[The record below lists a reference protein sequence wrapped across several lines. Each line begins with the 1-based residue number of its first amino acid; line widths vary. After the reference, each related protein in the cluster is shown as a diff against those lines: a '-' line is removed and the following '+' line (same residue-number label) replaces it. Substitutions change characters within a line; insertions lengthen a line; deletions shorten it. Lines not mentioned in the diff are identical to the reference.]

1 MKKFKNCWWVLLF
14 VTQSAAAQ
22 FSYKGHVSDNKG
34 VALQGVTVNING
46 KSTSL
51 TDTAGNFVLKSDTQ
65 SSILFFTYVGFSAV
79 QKKFTAGDSINI
91 TLSPSGVLLDETV
104 VRAYEYNRDINRLP
118 VTVSVLNKATLSRF
132 DNTSL
137 VAAVNTAPGVKMDE
151 RSPGSYRLSI
161 RGNLLRSPFG
171 VRNVKVY
178 WNGIPFTDANGNTYL
193 NAIDLSNIDRVEI
206 IKGPG
211 GSMYGAG
218 TGGVVLLGNAE
229 GETDA
234 AYIKLSM
241 LGGSYGTAGGN
252 VLSHQNN
259 GKQVTDIQ
267 YSHLQADGWRD
278 HTAMRRDVLR
288 YTGTFNISEKQ
299 KINAHIFYGDLY
311 YQTPGG
317 LNKAQLD
324 ANPRQSRP
332 AGGPFQSAVAQ
343 QASLNTK
350 TIFAGFSDEYQINSV
365 LKSVTAIYVSHTNF
379 RNPSILNYQRKT
391 ELGYGTRA
399 FLQLNAKPFVLHL
412 GGEYQNGFTATRT
425 FANKLGVPDTLMFDD
440 EISAKQYNIFLQ
452 AAAELPAGFSLN
464 AGLSYNN
471 YQYGFGRLNKLP
483 FNKIDHRFDPVLV
496 PRISLLKKISNAVNV
511 YATVSKGFSPPTID
525 EIVPS
530 TGVFNEELQAEKA
543 TNYEAGV
550 RATVLPNKLYVEA
563 AYYQLRLK
571 NTIVT
576 RRDAAGSDYFVN
588 AGNTSQRGF
597 EAMVNYYPIRKANA
611 FIQELRIWSS
621 YSYIHARFKNYLQ
634 STNDYSG
641 NKLTGTPADV
651 LNAGIDLTFKNRLY
665 LNSTYNATSAIPLND
680 ANTFEATAY
689 QLGFL
694 KAGYKTDLGKKTIAE
709 IWAAYNKSFKT
720 PYSLGNDLNAAGNR
734 FFNPSAP
741 QTFTAGI
748 SLQFGY

>member
-1 MKKFKNCWWVLLF
+1 MKKYLYLLVLIACSTGL
-14 VTQSAAAQ
+14 QAQ
-22 FSYKGHVSDNKG
+22 FTFSGTVTNENG
-34 VALQGVTVNING
+34 VALKAVTISADNKNLA
-46 KSTSL
+46 L
-51 TDTAGNFVLKSDTQ
+51 TDSIGNFSFSIDKEKAVLSFSYAGYNTITQ
-65 SSILFFTYVGFSAV
+65 QFNSND
-79 QKKFTAGDSINI
+79 QINI
-91 TLSPSGVLLDETV
+91 QLQPSIAVLDTV
-104 VRAYEYNRDINRLP
+104 VKAYESNAGINRLP
-118 VTVSVLNKATLSRF
+118 VTVSILNKAALNRF
-132 DNTSL
+132 GNSSL
-137 VAAVNTAPGVKMDE
+137 VAAVNTVPGVKMDE

-193 NAIDLSNIDRVEI
+193 NAIDFSNIDRIEI

-218 TGGVVLLGNAE
+218 TGGVVLLENTA
-229 GETDA
+229 GEKDES
-234 AYIKLSM
+234 YFKVGM

-252 VLSHQNN
+252 LLYHQNN

-278 HTAMRRDVLR
+278 QTAMRRDVLR
-288 YTGTFNISEKQ
+288 YNGSFAISDKQ
-299 KINAHIFYGDLY
+299 KINTQIFYGDLY

-317 LNKAQLD
+317 LTKVQLD

-332 AGGPFQSAVAQ
+332 AGGPFQSAKAQ

-350 TIFAGFSDEYQINSV
+350 TLFAGFSDEYQISSA
-365 LKSVTAIYVSHTNF
+365 LKSVTAVYVSHTNF

-440 EISAKQYNIFLQ
+440 EIAAKQYNIFLQ

-471 YQYGFGRLNKLP
+471 YQYGFARLNKLP
-483 FNKIDHRFDPVLV
+483 FNNINHRFDPVLV
-496 PRISLLKKISNAVNV
+496 PRISLLKKISYAINL

-530 TGVFNEELQAEKA
+530 TGVFNEQLQAEKA

-550 RATVLPNKLYVEA
+550 RATVLPNKLYVET
-563 AYYQLRLK
+563 AYYQLQLK

-597 EAMVNYYPIRKANA
+597 EALLNYYPIRKSNR
-611 FIQELRIWSS
+611 FLEELKIWSS
-621 YSYIHARFKNYLQ
+621 YSNIHARFKNYIQ
-634 STNDYSG
+634 NTNDYSG
-641 NKLTGTPADV
+641 NKLTGTPSAV
-651 LNAGIDLTFKNRLY
+651 YNGGIDLSLKNGIY
-665 LNSTYNATSAIPLND
+665 LNSTYSYTASIPLND
-680 ANTFEATAY
+680 ANTFEASSY
-689 QLGFL
+689 QLIFVR
-694 KAGYKTDLGKKTIAE
+694 AGYKTNIGKNTIAE
-709 IWAAYNKSFKT
+709 IWAAYNKSLNS

-734 FFNPSAP
+734 YYNPSAP
-741 QTFTAGI
+741 QTLTAGI
-748 SLQFGY
+748 SLQFGH

>member
-1 MKKFKNCWWVLLF
+1 M
-14 VTQSAAAQ
+14 QAQ
-22 FSYKGHVSDNKG
+22 FIYSGT
-34 VALQGVTVNING
+34 VTNESGSVLKAVTISTEK
-46 KSTSL
+46 KSLAL
-51 TDTAGNFVLKSDTQ
+51 TDSAGKFSFSLDKEKTVLYFS
-65 SSILFFTYVGFSAV
+65 YAGFNTV
-79 QKKFTAGDSINI
+79 KQQFNAGDSINI
-91 TLSPSGVLLDETV
+91 HLQPSFAVLDTV
-104 VRAYEYNRDINRLP
+104 VKAYESNAGINRLP
-118 VTVSVLNKATLSRF
+118 VTVSVLNKAALNRF
-132 DNTSL
+132 SNTSL
-137 VAAVNTAPGVKMDE
+137 IAAVNTVPGVKMDE

-193 NAIDLSNIDRVEI
+193 NAIDFPNVDRVEI

-218 TGGVVLLGNAE
+218 TGGVVLLENSA
-229 GETDA
+229 GEKDES
-234 AYIKLSM
+234 YLKVSM

-252 VLSHQNN
+252 VLYHQNN

-278 HTAMRRDVLR
+278 QTAMRRDVFR
-288 YTGTFNISEKQ
+288 YTSSFTISEKQ

-317 LNKAQLD
+317 LTQAQLD

-332 AGGPFQSAVAQ
+332 AGGPFQSAQAQ
-343 QASLNTK
+343 LASLNTK
-350 TIFAGFSDEYQINSV
+350 TLFAGFSDEYQLSSA
-365 LKSVTAIYVSHTNF
+365 LKSVAAVYVSHTNF

-391 ELGYGTRA
+391 ELGYGARA
-399 FLQLNAKPFVLHL
+399 FMQLNAKPFVLHL

-440 EISAKQYNIFLQ
+440 EIAAKQFNIFLQ

-471 YQYGFGRLNKLP
+471 YQYGFARLNQLP
-483 FNKIDHRFDPVLV
+483 FNNIDHRFDPVLV
-496 PRISLLKKISNAVNV
+496 PRISLLKKINTAINL

-530 TGVFNEELQAEKA
+530 TGIFNETLQAEKA
-543 TNYEAGV
+543 TNYEGGI
-550 RATVLPNKLYVEA
+550 RATLLPNKLYAEA
-563 AYYQLRLK
+563 AYYQLQLK

-597 EAMVNYYPIRKANA
+597 ESQVNYYPIRKANG
-611 FIQELRIWSS
+611 FLQELKIWSS
-621 YSYIHARFKNYLQ
+621 YSNIHARFKDYVQN
-634 STNDYSG
+634 TNDYSG
-641 NKLTGTPADV
+641 NKLTGTPSDV
-651 LNAGIDLTFKNRLY
+651 YNGGVDLTLKNGCY
-665 LNSTYNATSAIPLND
+665 LNNTYTYTSAIPLND
-680 ANTFEATAY
+680 ANTFEAKAY
-689 QLGFL
+689 QLIFVR
-694 KAGYKTDLGKKTIAE
+694 AGYKTNLGKKTIGE
-709 IWAAYNKSFKT
+709 IWAAYNKSFNT
-720 PYSLGNDLNAAGNR
+720 PYGLGNDLNAAGNR
-734 FFNPSAP
+734 YFNPSAP

-748 SLQFGY
+748 SLQFGR